1 MLEEPVDLYLITRTW
16 GGKRYQ
22 CYGWWPCGRVGVLG
36 VRVWWC
42 LGIPI
47 GVYGG

>member
-1 MLEEPVDLYLITRTW
+1 MEKDISVMV
-16 GGKRYQ
+16 GG
-22 CYGWWPCGRVGVLG
+22 CGRVGVLG